1 MSHQNDELERLKRLR
16 ERQIQ
21 ARDPKAKD
29 RKVQARVTTR
39 RRKLEKK
46 NVSFQT
52 MMRDVLGDMPYKLW
66 GALIGVVLGTVIA
79 IVLALFLEDI
89 VMVTV
94 IGLAATVVLAMVGV
108 ILGHS
113 FDWRAEVEDE
123 FKNL

>member
-1 MSHQNDELERLKRLR
+1 MSSQDDELERLRRLR

-29 RKVQARVTTR
+29 RKVQASVTAR
-39 RRKLEKK
+39 RRKLKK
-46 NVSFQT
+46 SVSFQT

-66 GALIGVVLGTVIA
+66 GALIGVALGTVIS

-89 VMVTV
+89 VMVAI
-94 IGLAATVVLAMVGV
+94 IGLAATIVLAVVGV
-108 ILGHS
+108 IFGHS